1 MTAFARSLIVGVL
14 LLAAL
19 LGFHPGGVAADDGDL
34 QALADP
40 SPMNIDASHRAT
52 TGPIFRAEEQIAMW
66 MNLPD
71 GSASRFITGSTGAIF
86 AFSDG
91 SLNVVIGDD
100 DWNNIAL
107 SATSIVAFGTAS
119 KVAAVYIFPAQPNL
133 DLSLHIDAN
142 HHATTAPLFTRAERV
157 VFWYN
162 RADGSAADFM
172 TGPDDVIYTTY
183 DGTLDFTITDKNWA
197 TLPGDTTSIIAHG
210 LFSNVTAV
218 YAFPR
223 K

>member
-1 MTAFARSLIVGVL
+1 MKAFARSLIVGVL

-19 LGFHPGGVAADDGDL
+19 LGFHPGGVAADDGYL

-40 SPMNIDASHRAT
+40 YPMNIDAAHRAT
-52 TGPIFRAEEQIAMW
+52 TAPIFRAEERIAMW

-71 GSASRFITGSTGAIF
+71 GAASRFITGSTGAIF

-100 DWNNIAL
+100 DWNNLAL
-107 SATSIVAFGTAS
+107 SATSIVAYGTAS
-119 KVAAVYIFPAQPNL
+119 KVAAVYKFPPQPNL

-142 HHATTAPLFTRAERV
+142 HHATTAPLYTRAERV

-172 TGPDDVIYTTY
+172 TGADDVIYTKY

-197 TLPGDTTSIIAHG
+197 TLPADTTSIIAHG

-218 YAFPR
+218 YVFPP

>member
-1 MTAFARSLIVGVL
+1 MHILSRSLVICAL
-14 LLAAL
+14 LLTTLFSLRPA
-19 LGFHPGGVAADDGDL
+19 GVAAEEGYL
-34 QALADP
+34 QALAEP
-40 SPMNIDASHRAT
+40 YPMNIDASHRAT
-52 TGPIFRAEEQIAMW
+52 TGPIFRAEERIALW

-71 GSASRFITGSTGAIF
+71 GAAARFITGSTGNVY

-107 SATSIVAFGTAS
+107 SATSIVAFGTVS
-119 KVAAVYIFPAQPNL
+119 KVAAVYKFPAQPGL
-133 DLSLHIDAN
+133 DLSLHIDAT
-142 HHATTAPLFTRAERV
+142 HRATTAPIFTRAERI

-162 RADGSAADFM
+162 RADGSAADIHV
-172 TGPDDVIYTTY
+172 GQDDVVFSKY
-183 DGTLDFTITDKNWA
+183 DGSLDLTFSAKDWSQ
-197 TLPGDTTSIIAHG
+197 LPADTTSIIAHG

-218 YAFPR
+218 YVFPP